1 MGSVDGSR
9 VAKAKCDV
17 LAVVRVQ
24 TSVGPVDAVGS
35 RLLALMV
42 SASWVPALLIGL
54 WRLGHSLGCPN
65 SRSDRF
71 AIISLCS
78 HNS

>member
-1 MGSVDGSR
+1 MTSVDGSR
-9 VAKAKCDV
+9 VARAKCDV
-17 LAVVRVQ
+17 LALGRVQ
-24 TSVGPVDAVGS
+24 TSVRPVDAVVKKTAGPDGV
-35 RLLALMV
+35 RELG
-42 SASWVPALLIGL
+42 PTLLIRL
-54 WRLGHSLGCPN
+54 YRLGHSLGCPG